1 VAREYTRGQIALINP
16 HTCGVYKDG
25 GLRYRV
31 DPATGRRLSEID
43 DELNDHV
50 EDFLA
55 GGNPPGSATIDVNEA
70 FRRRV
75 LVPRY
80 FDERYIEPYRELL
93 RTHRLESVSLGQLLD
108 DRIIGLRGGHGSPS
122 NDARRGTV
130 PYIKVSDIRALRVNV
145 NPTNLVSRALAEKLW
160 RGSSSGLRA
169 WDLISPNRASSNIG
183 EFAIL
188 LPGEESVVLT
198 KEMFVFRVS
207 QSVGTGWDPFY
218 LHWALCL
225 KAVRNQWRRI
235 TLMQTNRE
243 DVGDR
248 YREIEIPVPRSP
260 EWAKEISAPFRSYF
274 QSLAAART
282 DFLRRLDTSGFDF
295 IPSAHSVGG
304 AEVVEEAVVAEADIE
319 QNGAD
324 DADSG
329 TT

>member
-1 VAREYTRGQIALINP
+1 MPREYIPGQIALINP

-25 GLRYRV
+25 GLRYRI

-50 EDFLA
+50 DSFLA
-55 GGNPPGSATIDVNEA
+55 GNSPPGSASVSVAEA

-80 FDERYIEPYRELL
+80 FDDRYLAPYRELL
-93 RTHRLESVSLGQLLD
+93 QRHQLRSTSLGQLID
-108 DRIIGLRGGHGSPS
+108 EHVITVRGGHGSPS

-145 NPTNLVSRALAEKLW
+145 NPTNLVSRALAESLW
-160 RGSSSGLRA
+160 RGSASGLKA

-188 LPGEESVVLT
+188 LPGEEGVVLT
-198 KEMFVFRVS
+198 KEMFVFRV
-207 QSVGTGWDPFY
+207 TGDSESGWSPFY

-225 KAVRNQWRRI
+225 KAVRNQWRRVA
-235 TLMQTNRE
+235 LMQTNRE
-243 DVGDR
+243 DVGTR
-248 YREIEIPVPRSP
+248 YREIEVPIPKSAA
-260 EWAKEISAPFRSYF
+260 WAQGVAAPFRTYF
-274 QSLAAART
+274 ESVASARQNFLGSLDR
-282 DFLRRLDTSGFDF
+282 SGFDF

-304 AEVVEEAVVAEADIE
+304 VQVDEAEAVAD
-319 QNGAD
+319 NGAECMP
-324 DADSG
+324 DSDSLAP
-329 TT
+329 